1 MVKIRLR
8 RMGAK
13 KTPFYRIVVADSR
26 YPRDGR
32 FIEEIGTYN
41 PLAEPAVVNVNADRD
56 QERRSA
62 DRYRSRYP
70 EEGRCAELSEV
81 VEMKE
86 LLTYIVENLVSDPAA
101 IAITEEIDGD
111 NITYSLRVAPGDMC
125 RVIGR
130 HGRIAKEIR
139 TLMKAA
145 GNREN
150 KRVTVDILD

>member
-1 MVKIRLR
+1 M
-8 RMGAK
+8 
-13 KTPFYRIVVADSR
+13 
-26 YPRDGR
+26 
-32 FIEEIGTYN
+32 
-41 PLAEPAVVNVNADRD
+41 D
-56 QERRSA
+56 QEGCTA
-62 DRYRSRYP
+62 DRYCSRHS
-70 EEGRCAELSEV
+70 EEGWRAELSEV

-86 LLTYIVENLVSDPAA
+86 LLTYIVKNLVSEPDA

-111 NITYSLRVAPGDMC
+111 NVTFSLRVAPGDMG

>member
-1 MVKIRLR
+1 
-8 RMGAK
+8 
-13 KTPFYRIVVADSR
+13 
-26 YPRDGR
+26 
-32 FIEEIGTYN
+32 
-41 PLAEPAVVNVNADRD
+41 
-56 QERRSA
+56 
-62 DRYRSRYP
+62 
-70 EEGRCAELSEV
+70 
-81 VEMKE
+81 MKE

-111 NITYSLRVAPGDMC
+111 NITYSLRVAPGDMG

-150 KRVTVDILD
+150 KRVTVDPAGCTNCVSVFVPNGRGVFR

>member
-1 MVKIRLR
+1 
-8 RMGAK
+8 
-13 KTPFYRIVVADSR
+13 
-26 YPRDGR
+26 
-32 FIEEIGTYN
+32 
-41 PLAEPAVVNVNADRD
+41 
-56 QERRSA
+56 
-62 DRYRSRYP
+62 
-70 EEGRCAELSEV
+70 
-81 VEMKE
+81 MKE
-86 LLTYIVENLVSDPAA
+86 LLAYIVKNLVSEPDA

-111 NITYSLRVAPGDMC
+111 NITFSLRVAAGDMG